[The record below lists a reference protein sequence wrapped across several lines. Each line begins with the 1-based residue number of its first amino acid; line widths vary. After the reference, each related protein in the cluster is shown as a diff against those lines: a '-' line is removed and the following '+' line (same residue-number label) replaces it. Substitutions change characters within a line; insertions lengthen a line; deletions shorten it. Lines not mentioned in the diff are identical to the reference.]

1 MENPV
6 PGPAFMQQHSKA
18 HKNLAIKGER
28 LNAPSVHS
36 HNSVTTDQ
44 SAHDSQTSITNL
56 DNAPLKMELKE
67 IPNDKTRKLS
77 DIKILTLN
85 DFIQS
90 SLLLPSFLETQISE
104 EPNTKIKRTLEFL
117 FGVPFFKIQDNEEA
131 DFYCRHFNTKC
142 CIVREH
148 LLFAKGCYDPSSDEG
163 MNLISCA
170 IISFLNAHPEFKK
183 TSEGLVKKHKSEIQ
197 AELMNELPLFGL
209 IDEGLDQWKKAKE
222 ESKGFDHFWMLIF
235 NCINDAS
242 KRGEESRNAFKMF
255 EIAALQDKIET
266 GSKLENGWNF
276 RNEFNKQTGTTY
288 KKKELED
295 ANTNILWMLVVVPLS
310 RLLNDKDTP
319 PYQLFTFD
327 DNLWR
332 YRVRYQNYIDQLE
345 EGVKDAHSDN
355 PDFHLRESLS
365 RIQTRINKVNEDKEE
380 YLNPDY
386 YTKWRDN
393 YTKLC
398 EQLSKERDH
407 AEKNSKD
414 SLVKGYGEKY
424 GGVYHDIQDNIQNGK
439 IAGFL
444 TELAISIAAG
454 GAASMLAKGFMKAA
468 GKSVLR
474 TLVGQAGV
482 DIVTN
487 VAVAEKGQAWAIIS
501 DVTMN
506 DDVKMNGDY
515 WLKQLKTGW
524 DNTVSSTVLGMASA
538 GIGTA
543 IGLHSRKLHRKNS
556 EIAPD
561 SPAVKAPTPPPLPA
575 AATKATGKAPTPP
588 PLPAAATKAT
598 GKAPVKA
605 ETHTHTTSSPSAATE
620 SVEGTRIV
628 QQSDHADIDD
638 WLYRTRNDD
647 RIDQLSDYQNPKLNN
662 GSGTSATNSAAVNT
676 QNPPP
681 LPTAYTAKTPPP
693 LPAAA
698 TKATGKAPTPPPL
711 PAAATKATG
720 KAPVKAETHT
730 HTTSSPSAATESVEG
745 TRIVQQ
751 SDHADIDDWLYR
763 TRNDDRIDQLSD
775 YQNPKLNNGS
785 GTSATNSAAVNTQT
799 PPPLPAAAKEATG
812 KAPVK
817 AETHTHTTS
826 SPSAATESVE
836 GTRIVQQSDHADIDD
851 WLYRTRNDDRIDQLS
866 DYQNPKLNNGSGTSA
881 TNSAAV
887 NTQNPPPLPAAAK
900 KATGKAPVKAET
912 HTHIS
917 KWLADIKKAKNKE
930 RPIRLLTGNWA
941 LLKKIMDPAPVTSFI
956 VIANRLLPSPTNEPP
971 KPDPYFIDRYKKMI
985 EPLKDKTNRAD
996 NSEDKNEDAEVSD

>member
-6 PGPAFMQQHSKA
+6 PGPAYMQQHSKA

-170 IISFLNAHPEFKK
+170 VISFLDAHPELKK
-183 TSEGLVKKHKSEIQ
+183 ICEGLVKKHKSEIQ

-222 ESKGFDHFWMLIF
+222 ESKGFDHLWMLIF
-235 NCINDAS
+235 NWKNDAS

-386 YTKWRDN
+386 YKKWRDN

-439 IAGFL
+439 IAGFI

-474 TLVGQAGV
+474 TLVRQAGV
-482 DIVTN
+482 DIATN
-487 VAVAEKGQAWAIIS
+487 VAVARAGQALAIFS
-501 DVTMN
+501 DATMN

-515 WLKQLKTGW
+515 WLKQLKTDW
-524 DNTVSSTVLGMASA
+524 YNIVSSTVSGMASA

-543 IGLHSRKLHRKNS
+543 IGLHSGKLHRKNS

-575 AATKATGKAPTPP
+575 AATKATGKAP
-588 PLPAAATKAT
+588 
-598 GKAPVKA
+598 
-605 ETHTHTTSSPSAATE
+605 
-620 SVEGTRIV
+620 
-628 QQSDHADIDD
+628 
-638 WLYRTRNDD
+638 
-647 RIDQLSDYQNPKLNN
+647 
-662 GSGTSATNSAAVNT
+662 
-676 QNPPP
+676 
-681 LPTAYTAKTPPP
+681 
-693 LPAAA
+693 
-698 TKATGKAPTPPPL
+698 
-711 PAAATKATG
+711 
-720 KAPVKAETHT
+720 
-730 HTTSSPSAATESVEG
+730 
-745 TRIVQQ
+745 
-751 SDHADIDDWLYR
+751 
-763 TRNDDRIDQLSD
+763 
-775 YQNPKLNNGS
+775 
-785 GTSATNSAAVNTQT
+785 T

-836 GTRIVQQSDHADIDD
+836 GTRIVQQSDHADIND
-851 WLYRTRNDDRIDQLS
+851 WLYRTRNDDRIVQLS

-887 NTQNPPPLPAAAK
+887 NTQTPPPLPAAAT

-912 HTHIS
+912 STHIN

-930 RPIRLLTGNWA
+930 RSIRLLTGIWA
-941 LLKKIMDPAPVTSFI
+941 LLKEISVTSAI
-956 VIANRLLPSPTNEPP
+956 VIANRLVPSPTNEPP

-996 NSEDKNEDAEVSD
+996 NSEDKTEDAEVSD

>member
-170 IISFLNAHPEFKK
+170 VISFLDAHPELKK
-183 TSEGLVKKHKSEIQ
+183 ICEGLVKKHKSEIQ
-197 AELMNELPLFGL
+197 AEVMNELPLFGL

-222 ESKGFDHFWMLIF
+222 ESKGFDHLWMLIF
-235 NCINDAS
+235 NWKNDAS

-414 SLVKGYGEKY
+414 SLVKGYGKKY

-439 IAGFL
+439 IVGFI
-444 TELAISIAAG
+444 TELVISIAAG

-474 TLVGQAGV
+474 TLVRQAGV
-482 DIVTN
+482 DIATN
-487 VAVAEKGQAWAIIS
+487 MAVAEKGQAWAIIS
-501 DVTMN
+501 DATMN

-524 DNTVSSTVLGMASA
+524 DNTVSSTVSGMASA

-543 IGLHSRKLHRKNS
+543 IGLHSGKLHRKNS

-561 SPAVKAPTPPPLPA
+561 SPAV
-575 AATKATGKAPTPP
+575 KAPTPP

-647 RIDQLSDYQNPKLNN
+647 RIVQLSDYQNPKLNN

-676 QNPPP
+676 Q
-681 LPTAYTAKTPPP
+681 TPPP

-698 TKATGKAPTPPPL
+698 KG
-711 PAAATKATG
+711 ATG
-720 KAPVKAETHT
+720 KAPVKVETHT

-763 TRNDDRIDQLSD
+763 TRNDDRIVQLSD
-775 YQNPKLNNGS
+775 YQNPNLNNGS

-799 PPPLPAAAKEATG
+799 
-812 KAPVK
+812 
-817 AETHTHTTS
+817 
-826 SPSAATESVE
+826 
-836 GTRIVQQSDHADIDD
+836 
-851 WLYRTRNDDRIDQLS
+851 
-866 DYQNPKLNNGSGTSA
+866 
-881 TNSAAV
+881 
-887 NTQNPPPLPAAAK
+887 
-900 KATGKAPVKAET
+900 
-912 HTHIS
+912 
-917 KWLADIKKAKNKE
+917 
-930 RPIRLLTGNWA
+930 GNWA
-941 LLKKIMDPAPVTSFI
+941 LLKEISVTIAI

>member
-6 PGPAFMQQHSKA
+6 PGPAYMQQHSKA

-170 IISFLNAHPEFKK
+170 VISFLDAHPELKK
-183 TSEGLVKKHKSEIQ
+183 ICEGLVKKHKSEIQ
-197 AELMNELPLFGL
+197 AEVMNELPLFGL

-222 ESKGFDHFWMLIF
+222 ESKGFDHLWMLIF

-327 DNLWR
+327 DNLWI

-386 YTKWRDN
+386 YKKWRDN

-414 SLVKGYGEKY
+414 SLVKGYGKKY

-439 IAGFL
+439 IAGFI

-474 TLVGQAGV
+474 TLVRQAGV
-482 DIVTN
+482 DIATN
-487 VAVAEKGQAWAIIS
+487 LAVARAGQALAIFS
-501 DVTMN
+501 DATMN

-524 DNTVSSTVLGMASA
+524 DNTVSSTVSGMASA

-543 IGLHSRKLHRKNS
+543 IGLHSGKLHRKNS

-561 SPAVKAPTPPPLPA
+561 SPAV
-575 AATKATGKAPTPP
+575 KAPTPP

-647 RIDQLSDYQNPKLNN
+647 RI
-662 GSGTSATNSAAVNT
+662 V
-676 QNPPP
+676 
-681 LPTAYTAKTPPP
+681 
-693 LPAAA
+693 
-698 TKATGKAPTPPPL
+698 
-711 PAAATKATG
+711 
-720 KAPVKAETHT
+720 
-730 HTTSSPSAATESVEG
+730 
-745 TRIVQQ
+745 
-751 SDHADIDDWLYR
+751 
-763 TRNDDRIDQLSD
+763 QLSD

-836 GTRIVQQSDHADIDD
+836 GTRIVQLSDHADIDD

-941 LLKKIMDPAPVTSFI
+941 LLKEIMDPAPVTSFI
-956 VIANRLLPSPTNEPP
+956 VIANRLVPSPTNEPP

>member
-6 PGPAFMQQHSKA
+6 PGPAYMQQHSKA

-170 IISFLNAHPEFKK
+170 VISFLDAHPELKK
-183 TSEGLVKKHKSEIQ
+183 ICEGLVKKHKSEIQ
-197 AELMNELPLFGL
+197 AEVMNELPLFGL

-222 ESKGFDHFWMLIF
+222 ESKGFDHLWMLIF

-327 DNLWR
+327 DNLWI

-386 YTKWRDN
+386 YKKWRDN

-414 SLVKGYGEKY
+414 SLVKGYGKKY

-439 IAGFL
+439 IAGFI

-474 TLVGQAGV
+474 TLVRQAGV
-482 DIVTN
+482 DIATN
-487 VAVAEKGQAWAIIS
+487 LAVARAGQALAIFS
-501 DVTMN
+501 DATMN

-524 DNTVSSTVLGMASA
+524 DNTVSSTVSGMASA

-543 IGLHSRKLHRKNS
+543 IGLHSGKLHRKNS

-561 SPAVKAPTPPPLPA
+561 SPAV
-575 AATKATGKAPTPP
+575 KAPTPP

-681 LPTAYTAKTPPP
+681 LP
-693 LPAAA
+693 
-698 TKATGKAPTPPPL
+698 
-711 PAAATKATG
+711 
-720 KAPVKAETHT
+720 
-730 HTTSSPSAATESVEG
+730 
-745 TRIVQQ
+745 
-751 SDHADIDDWLYR
+751 
-763 TRNDDRIDQLSD
+763 
-775 YQNPKLNNGS
+775 
-785 GTSATNSAAVNTQT
+785 
-799 PPPLPAAAKEATG
+799 AAAKEATG

-900 KATGKAPVKAET
+900 EATGKALVKAET
-912 HTHIS
+912 STHIS

-941 LLKKIMDPAPVTSFI
+941 LLKEIMDPAPVTSFI

>member
-170 IISFLNAHPEFKK
+170 VISFLDAHPELKK
-183 TSEGLVKKHKSEIQ
+183 ICEGLVKKHKSEIQ
-197 AELMNELPLFGL
+197 AEVMNELPLFGL

-222 ESKGFDHFWMLIF
+222 ESKGFDHLWMLIF
-235 NCINDAS
+235 NWKNDAS

-474 TLVGQAGV
+474 TLVRQAGV

-628 QQSDHADIDD
+628 QQSDHADI
-638 WLYRTRNDD
+638 N
-647 RIDQLSDYQNPKLNN
+647 
-662 GSGTSATNSAAVNT
+662 
-676 QNPPP
+676 
-681 LPTAYTAKTPPP
+681 
-693 LPAAA
+693 
-698 TKATGKAPTPPPL
+698 
-711 PAAATKATG
+711 
-720 KAPVKAETHT
+720 
-730 HTTSSPSAATESVEG
+730 
-745 TRIVQQ
+745 
-751 SDHADIDDWLYR
+751 
-763 TRNDDRIDQLSD
+763 
-775 YQNPKLNNGS
+775 
-785 GTSATNSAAVNTQT
+785 
-799 PPPLPAAAKEATG
+799 
-812 KAPVK
+812 
-817 AETHTHTTS
+817 
-826 SPSAATESVE
+826 
-836 GTRIVQQSDHADIDD
+836 D

-941 LLKKIMDPAPVTSFI
+941 LLKEIMDPAPVTSFI

>member
-6 PGPAFMQQHSKA
+6 PGPAYMQQHSKA

-170 IISFLNAHPEFKK
+170 VISFLDAHPELKK
-183 TSEGLVKKHKSEIQ
+183 ICEGLVKKHKSEIQ

-222 ESKGFDHFWMLIF
+222 ESKGFDHLWMLIF
-235 NCINDAS
+235 NWKNDAS

-386 YTKWRDN
+386 YKKWRDN

-439 IAGFL
+439 IAGFI

-474 TLVGQAGV
+474 TLVRQAGV
-482 DIVTN
+482 DIATN
-487 VAVAEKGQAWAIIS
+487 VAVARAGQALAIFS
-501 DVTMN
+501 DATMN

-515 WLKQLKTGW
+515 WLKQLKTDW
-524 DNTVSSTVLGMASA
+524 YNIVSSTVSGMASA

-543 IGLHSRKLHRKNS
+543 IGLHSGKLHRKNS

-575 AATKATGKAPTPP
+575 AATKATGKAP
-588 PLPAAATKAT
+588 
-598 GKAPVKA
+598 
-605 ETHTHTTSSPSAATE
+605 
-620 SVEGTRIV
+620 
-628 QQSDHADIDD
+628 
-638 WLYRTRNDD
+638 
-647 RIDQLSDYQNPKLNN
+647 
-662 GSGTSATNSAAVNT
+662 
-676 QNPPP
+676 
-681 LPTAYTAKTPPP
+681 
-693 LPAAA
+693 
-698 TKATGKAPTPPPL
+698 
-711 PAAATKATG
+711 
-720 KAPVKAETHT
+720 
-730 HTTSSPSAATESVEG
+730 
-745 TRIVQQ
+745 
-751 SDHADIDDWLYR
+751 
-763 TRNDDRIDQLSD
+763 
-775 YQNPKLNNGS
+775 
-785 GTSATNSAAVNTQT
+785 T

-887 NTQNPPPLPAAAK
+887 NTQTPPPLPAAAK
-900 KATGKAPVKAET
+900 GATGKAPVKVETHTHTTSSPSAATESVEGTRIVQQSDHADIDDWLYRTRNDDRIDQLSDYQNPKLNNGSGTSATNSAAVNTQTPPPLPAAATKATGKAPVKAET
-912 HTHIS
+912 STHIN

-930 RPIRLLTGNWA
+930 RSIRLLTGIWA
-941 LLKKIMDPAPVTSFI
+941 LLKEISVTSAI
-956 VIANRLLPSPTNEPP
+956 VIANRLVPSPTNEPP

-996 NSEDKNEDAEVSD
+996 NSEDKTEDAEVSD

>member
-6 PGPAFMQQHSKA
+6 PGPAYMQQHSKA

-170 IISFLNAHPEFKK
+170 VISFLDAHPELKK
-183 TSEGLVKKHKSEIQ
+183 ICEGLVKKHKSEIQ
-197 AELMNELPLFGL
+197 AEVMNELPLFGL

-222 ESKGFDHFWMLIF
+222 ESKGFDHLWMLIF

-327 DNLWR
+327 DNLWI

-386 YTKWRDN
+386 YKKWRDN

-414 SLVKGYGEKY
+414 SLVKGYGKKY

-439 IAGFL
+439 IAGFI

-474 TLVGQAGV
+474 TLVRQAGV
-482 DIVTN
+482 DIATN
-487 VAVAEKGQAWAIIS
+487 LAVARAGQALAIFS
-501 DVTMN
+501 DATMN

-524 DNTVSSTVLGMASA
+524 DNTVSSTVSGMASA

-543 IGLHSRKLHRKNS
+543 IGLHSGKLHRKNS

-681 LPTAYTAKTPPP
+681 LP
-693 LPAAA
+693 
-698 TKATGKAPTPPPL
+698 
-711 PAAATKATG
+711 
-720 KAPVKAETHT
+720 
-730 HTTSSPSAATESVEG
+730 
-745 TRIVQQ
+745 
-751 SDHADIDDWLYR
+751 
-763 TRNDDRIDQLSD
+763 
-775 YQNPKLNNGS
+775 
-785 GTSATNSAAVNTQT
+785 
-799 PPPLPAAAKEATG
+799 AAAKEATG

-851 WLYRTRNDDRIDQLS
+851 WLYRTRNDDRIVQLS

-887 NTQNPPPLPAAAK
+887 NTQ
-900 KATGKAPVKAET
+900 
-912 HTHIS
+912 
-917 KWLADIKKAKNKE
+917 
-930 RPIRLLTGNWA
+930 TGNKA
-941 LLKKIMDPAPVTSFI
+941 LLKEISVTIAI

>member
-628 QQSDHADIDD
+628 QQSDHADI
-638 WLYRTRNDD
+638 N
-647 RIDQLSDYQNPKLNN
+647 
-662 GSGTSATNSAAVNT
+662 
-676 QNPPP
+676 
-681 LPTAYTAKTPPP
+681 
-693 LPAAA
+693 
-698 TKATGKAPTPPPL
+698 
-711 PAAATKATG
+711 
-720 KAPVKAETHT
+720 
-730 HTTSSPSAATESVEG
+730 
-745 TRIVQQ
+745 
-751 SDHADIDDWLYR
+751 
-763 TRNDDRIDQLSD
+763 
-775 YQNPKLNNGS
+775 
-785 GTSATNSAAVNTQT
+785 
-799 PPPLPAAAKEATG
+799 
-812 KAPVK
+812 
-817 AETHTHTTS
+817 
-826 SPSAATESVE
+826 
-836 GTRIVQQSDHADIDD
+836 D

>member
-6 PGPAFMQQHSKA
+6 PGPAYMQQHSKA

-170 IISFLNAHPEFKK
+170 VISFLDAHPELKK
-183 TSEGLVKKHKSEIQ
+183 ICEGLVKKHKSEIQ
-197 AELMNELPLFGL
+197 AEVMNELPLFGL

-222 ESKGFDHFWMLIF
+222 ESKGFDHLWMLIF

-327 DNLWR
+327 DNLWI

-386 YTKWRDN
+386 YKKWRDN

-414 SLVKGYGEKY
+414 SLVKGYGKKY

-439 IAGFL
+439 IAGFI

-474 TLVGQAGV
+474 TLVRQAGV
-482 DIVTN
+482 DIATN
-487 VAVAEKGQAWAIIS
+487 LAVARAGQALAIFS
-501 DVTMN
+501 DATMN

-524 DNTVSSTVLGMASA
+524 DNTVSSTVSGMASA

-543 IGLHSRKLHRKNS
+543 IGLHSGKLHRKNS

-561 SPAVKAPTPPPLPA
+561 SPAV
-575 AATKATGKAPTPP
+575 KAPTPP

-647 RIDQLSDYQNPKLNN
+647 RI
-662 GSGTSATNSAAVNT
+662 V
-676 QNPPP
+676 
-681 LPTAYTAKTPPP
+681 
-693 LPAAA
+693 
-698 TKATGKAPTPPPL
+698 
-711 PAAATKATG
+711 
-720 KAPVKAETHT
+720 
-730 HTTSSPSAATESVEG
+730 
-745 TRIVQQ
+745 
-751 SDHADIDDWLYR
+751 
-763 TRNDDRIDQLSD
+763 QLSD

-799 PPPLPAAAKEATG
+799 PPALPAAAKEATG

-836 GTRIVQQSDHADIDD
+836 GTRIVQLSDHADIDD

-941 LLKKIMDPAPVTSFI
+941 LLKEIMDPAPVTSFI
-956 VIANRLLPSPTNEPP
+956 VIANRLVPSPTNEPP

>member
-6 PGPAFMQQHSKA
+6 PGPAYMQQHSKA

-170 IISFLNAHPEFKK
+170 VISFLDAHPELKK
-183 TSEGLVKKHKSEIQ
+183 ICEGLVKKHKSEIQ
-197 AELMNELPLFGL
+197 AEVMNELPLFGL

-222 ESKGFDHFWMLIF
+222 ESKGFDHLWMLIF

-327 DNLWR
+327 DNLWI

-386 YTKWRDN
+386 YKKWRDN

-414 SLVKGYGEKY
+414 SLVKGYGKKY

-439 IAGFL
+439 IAGFI

-474 TLVGQAGV
+474 TLVRQAGV
-482 DIVTN
+482 DIATN
-487 VAVAEKGQAWAIIS
+487 LAVARAGQALAIFS
-501 DVTMN
+501 DATMN

-524 DNTVSSTVLGMASA
+524 DNTVSSTVSGMASA

-543 IGLHSRKLHRKNS
+543 IGLHSGKLHRKNS

-647 RIDQLSDYQNPKLNN
+647 RIDQLSDYQNPKLNK
-662 GSGTSATNSAAVNT
+662 G
-676 QNPPP
+676 
-681 LPTAYTAKTPPP
+681 
-693 LPAAA
+693 
-698 TKATGKAPTPPPL
+698 
-711 PAAATKATG
+711 
-720 KAPVKAETHT
+720 
-730 HTTSSPSAATESVEG
+730 
-745 TRIVQQ
+745 R
-751 SDHADIDDWLYR
+751 
-763 TRNDDRIDQLSD
+763 
-775 YQNPKLNNGS
+775 
-785 GTSATNSAAVNTQT
+785 
-799 PPPLPAAAKEATG
+799 
-812 KAPVK
+812 
-817 AETHTHTTS
+817 
-826 SPSAATESVE
+826 
-836 GTRIVQQSDHADIDD
+836 
-851 WLYRTRNDDRIDQLS
+851 
-866 DYQNPKLNNGSGTSA
+866 GTSA

-900 KATGKAPVKAET
+900 EATGKALVKAET
-912 HTHIS
+912 STHIS

-941 LLKKIMDPAPVTSFI
+941 LLKEIMDPAPVTSFI

>member
-170 IISFLNAHPEFKK
+170 VISFLDAHPELKK
-183 TSEGLVKKHKSEIQ
+183 ICEGLVKKHKSEIQ
-197 AELMNELPLFGL
+197 AEVMNELPLFGL

-222 ESKGFDHFWMLIF
+222 ESKGFDHLWMLIF
-235 NCINDAS
+235 NWKNDAS

-407 AEKNSKD
+407 AEKNSKN

-439 IAGFL
+439 IAGFI

-474 TLVGQAGV
+474 TLVRQAGV

-524 DNTVSSTVLGMASA
+524 DNTVSSTVSGMASA

-543 IGLHSRKLHRKNS
+543 IGLHSGKLHRKNS

-561 SPAVKAPTPPPLPA
+561 SPAVKAP
-575 AATKATGKAPTPP
+575 
-588 PLPAAATKAT
+588 
-598 GKAPVKA
+598 
-605 ETHTHTTSSPSAATE
+605 
-620 SVEGTRIV
+620 
-628 QQSDHADIDD
+628 
-638 WLYRTRNDD
+638 
-647 RIDQLSDYQNPKLNN
+647 
-662 GSGTSATNSAAVNT
+662 
-676 QNPPP
+676 
-681 LPTAYTAKTPPP
+681 TPPP

-941 LLKKIMDPAPVTSFI
+941 LLKEIMDPAPVTSFI

>member
-365 RIQTRINKVNEDKEE
+365 RIQTHINKVNEDKEE

-588 PLPAAATKAT
+588 PLPAAAKGAT
-598 GKAPVKA
+598 GKAPVKV

-647 RIDQLSDYQNPKLNN
+647 RI
-662 GSGTSATNSAAVNT
+662 V
-676 QNPPP
+676 
-681 LPTAYTAKTPPP
+681 
-693 LPAAA
+693 
-698 TKATGKAPTPPPL
+698 
-711 PAAATKATG
+711 
-720 KAPVKAETHT
+720 
-730 HTTSSPSAATESVEG
+730 
-745 TRIVQQ
+745 
-751 SDHADIDDWLYR
+751 
-763 TRNDDRIDQLSD
+763 QLSD

-836 GTRIVQQSDHADIDD
+836 GTRIVQLSDHADIDD

>member
-6 PGPAFMQQHSKA
+6 PGPAYMQQHSKA

-170 IISFLNAHPEFKK
+170 VISFLDAHPELKK
-183 TSEGLVKKHKSEIQ
+183 ICEGLVKKHKSEIQ
-197 AELMNELPLFGL
+197 AEVMNELPLFGL

-222 ESKGFDHFWMLIF
+222 ESKGFDHLWMLIF
-235 NCINDAS
+235 NWKNDAS

-414 SLVKGYGEKY
+414 SLVKGYGKKY

-439 IAGFL
+439 IVGFI
-444 TELAISIAAG
+444 TELVISIAAG

-474 TLVGQAGV
+474 TLVRQAGV
-482 DIVTN
+482 DIATN
-487 VAVAEKGQAWAIIS
+487 MAVAEKGQAWAIIS
-501 DVTMN
+501 DATMN

-524 DNTVSSTVLGMASA
+524 DNTVSSTVSGMASA

-543 IGLHSRKLHRKNS
+543 IGLHSGKLHRKNS

-561 SPAVKAPTPPPLPA
+561 SPAV
-575 AATKATGKAPTPP
+575 KAPTPP

-647 RIDQLSDYQNPKLNN
+647 RIVQLSDYQNPKLNN

-676 QNPPP
+676 QN
-681 LPTAYTAKTPPP
+681 
-693 LPAAA
+693 
-698 TKATGKAPTPPPL
+698 
-711 PAAATKATG
+711 
-720 KAPVKAETHT
+720 
-730 HTTSSPSAATESVEG
+730 
-745 TRIVQQ
+745 
-751 SDHADIDDWLYR
+751 
-763 TRNDDRIDQLSD
+763 
-775 YQNPKLNNGS
+775 
-785 GTSATNSAAVNTQT
+785 

-851 WLYRTRNDDRIDQLS
+851 WLYRTRNDDRIVQLS

-900 KATGKAPVKAET
+900 EATGKAPVKAET
-912 HTHIS
+912 STHIS

-941 LLKKIMDPAPVTSFI
+941 LLKEIMDPALVTSFI

>member
-6 PGPAFMQQHSKA
+6 PGPAYMQQHSKA

-170 IISFLNAHPEFKK
+170 VISFLDAHPELKK
-183 TSEGLVKKHKSEIQ
+183 ICEGLVKKHKSEIQ
-197 AELMNELPLFGL
+197 AEVMNELPLFGL

-222 ESKGFDHFWMLIF
+222 ESKGFDHLWMLIF

-327 DNLWR
+327 DNLWI

-386 YTKWRDN
+386 YKKWRDN

-414 SLVKGYGEKY
+414 SLVKGYGKKY

-439 IAGFL
+439 IAGFI

-474 TLVGQAGV
+474 TLVRQAGV
-482 DIVTN
+482 DIATN
-487 VAVAEKGQAWAIIS
+487 LAVARAGQALAIFS
-501 DVTMN
+501 DATMN

-524 DNTVSSTVLGMASA
+524 DNTVSSTVSGMASA

-543 IGLHSRKLHRKNS
+543 IGLHSGKLHRKNS

-561 SPAVKAPTPPPLPA
+561 SPAV
-575 AATKATGKAPTPP
+575 KAPTPP

-647 RIDQLSDYQNPKLNN
+647 RIVQLSDYQNPKLNN

-676 QNPPP
+676 PNPPP
-681 LPTAYTAKTPPP
+681 LPAEANTAK
-693 LPAAA
+693 
-698 TKATGKAPTPPPL
+698 
-711 PAAATKATG
+711 
-720 KAPVKAETHT
+720 
-730 HTTSSPSAATESVEG
+730 
-745 TRIVQQ
+745 
-751 SDHADIDDWLYR
+751 
-763 TRNDDRIDQLSD
+763 
-775 YQNPKLNNGS
+775 
-785 GTSATNSAAVNTQT
+785 T

-817 AETHTHTTS
+817 VETHTHTTS

-900 KATGKAPVKAET
+900 EATGKALVKAET
-912 HTHIS
+912 STHIS

-941 LLKKIMDPAPVTSFI
+941 LLKEIMDPAPVTSFI

>member
-1 MENPV
+1 
-6 PGPAFMQQHSKA
+6 
-18 HKNLAIKGER
+18 
-28 LNAPSVHS
+28 
-36 HNSVTTDQ
+36 
-44 SAHDSQTSITNL
+44 
-56 DNAPLKMELKE
+56 
-67 IPNDKTRKLS
+67 
-77 DIKILTLN
+77 
-85 DFIQS
+85 
-90 SLLLPSFLETQISE
+90 
-104 EPNTKIKRTLEFL
+104 
-117 FGVPFFKIQDNEEA
+117 
-131 DFYCRHFNTKC
+131 
-142 CIVREH
+142 
-148 LLFAKGCYDPSSDEG
+148 

-170 IISFLNAHPEFKK
+170 VISFLDAHPELKK
-183 TSEGLVKKHKSEIQ
+183 ICEGLVKKHKSEIQ
-197 AELMNELPLFGL
+197 AEVMNELPLFGL

-222 ESKGFDHFWMLIF
+222 ESKGFDHLWMLIF
-235 NCINDAS
+235 NWKNDAS

-474 TLVGQAGV
+474 TLVRQAGV

-647 RIDQLSDYQNPKLNN
+647 RIVQLSDYQNPKLNN

-711 PAAATKATG
+711 PAAAKGATG
-720 KAPVKAETHT
+720 KAPVKVETHT

-751 SDHADIDDWLYR
+751 SDHADI
-763 TRNDDRIDQLSD
+763 N
-775 YQNPKLNNGS
+775 
-785 GTSATNSAAVNTQT
+785 
-799 PPPLPAAAKEATG
+799 
-812 KAPVK
+812 
-817 AETHTHTTS
+817 
-826 SPSAATESVE
+826 
-836 GTRIVQQSDHADIDD
+836 D

-941 LLKKIMDPAPVTSFI
+941 LLKEIMDPAPVTSFI

>member
-6 PGPAFMQQHSKA
+6 PGPAYMQQHSKA

-170 IISFLNAHPEFKK
+170 VISFLDAHPELKK
-183 TSEGLVKKHKSEIQ
+183 ICEGLVKKHKSEIQ
-197 AELMNELPLFGL
+197 AEVMNELPLFGL

-222 ESKGFDHFWMLIF
+222 ESKGFDHLWMLIF

-327 DNLWR
+327 DNLWI

-386 YTKWRDN
+386 YKKWRDN

-414 SLVKGYGEKY
+414 SLVKGYGKKY

-439 IAGFL
+439 IAGFI

-474 TLVGQAGV
+474 TLVRQAGV
-482 DIVTN
+482 DIATN
-487 VAVAEKGQAWAIIS
+487 LAVARAGQALAIFS
-501 DVTMN
+501 DATMN

-524 DNTVSSTVLGMASA
+524 DNTVSSTVSGMASA

-543 IGLHSRKLHRKNS
+543 IGLHSGKLHRKNS

-561 SPAVKAPTPPPLPA
+561 SPAV
-575 AATKATGKAPTPP
+575 KAPTPP

-628 QQSDHADIDD
+628 Q
-638 WLYRTRNDD
+638 L
-647 RIDQLSDYQNPKLNN
+647 
-662 GSGTSATNSAAVNT
+662 
-676 QNPPP
+676 
-681 LPTAYTAKTPPP
+681 
-693 LPAAA
+693 
-698 TKATGKAPTPPPL
+698 
-711 PAAATKATG
+711 
-720 KAPVKAETHT
+720 
-730 HTTSSPSAATESVEG
+730 
-745 TRIVQQ
+745 
-751 SDHADIDDWLYR
+751 
-763 TRNDDRIDQLSD
+763 
-775 YQNPKLNNGS
+775 
-785 GTSATNSAAVNTQT
+785 
-799 PPPLPAAAKEATG
+799 
-812 KAPVK
+812 
-817 AETHTHTTS
+817 
-826 SPSAATESVE
+826 
-836 GTRIVQQSDHADIDD
+836 SDHADIDD

-941 LLKKIMDPAPVTSFI
+941 LLKEIMDPAPVTSFI
-956 VIANRLLPSPTNEPP
+956 VIANRLVPSPTNEPP

>member
-1 MENPV
+1 MGDPV
-6 PGPAFMQQHSKA
+6 PGPACMQQHSKA
-18 HKNLAIKGER
+18 HKNLAIKGEL

-44 SAHDSQTSITNL
+44 MAHDSQTSITNL

-90 SLLLPSFLETQISE
+90 SLLLPSFLEAQISE

-148 LLFAKGCYDPSSDEG
+148 LLFAKGCYDPSTDEG

-170 IISFLNAHPEFKK
+170 VISFLDAHPELKK
-183 TSEGLVKKHKSEIQ
+183 ISEGLVKKHKSEIQ
-197 AELMNELPLFGL
+197 AEVMNELPLFGL

-222 ESKGFDHFWMLIF
+222 ESKGFDHLWMLIF

-398 EQLSKERDH
+398 KQLSKERDH

-439 IAGFL
+439 IAGFI
-444 TELAISIAAG
+444 TELVISIAAG

-474 TLVGQAGV
+474 TLVRQAGV
-482 DIVTN
+482 DVATN
-487 VAVAEKGQAWAIIS
+487 LAVAETGQALAIFS
-501 DVTMN
+501 DATMN
-506 DDVKMNGDY
+506 DDVKINGDY

-524 DNTVSSTVLGMASA
+524 DNTVSSTVSGMASA

-543 IGLHSRKLHRKNS
+543 IGLHSGKPHWKNS

-561 SPAVKAPTPPPLPA
+561 SPAVKAPTPTPLPTA
-575 AATKATGKAPTPP
+575 ANTAKTPP

-662 GSGTSATNSAAVNT
+662 GSGTST
-676 QNPPP
+676 
-681 LPTAYTAKTPPP
+681 
-693 LPAAA
+693 
-698 TKATGKAPTPPPL
+698 
-711 PAAATKATG
+711 
-720 KAPVKAETHT
+720 
-730 HTTSSPSAATESVEG
+730 
-745 TRIVQQ
+745 
-751 SDHADIDDWLYR
+751 
-763 TRNDDRIDQLSD
+763 
-775 YQNPKLNNGS
+775 
-785 GTSATNSAAVNTQT
+785 TNSAAVNTQT
-799 PPPLPAAAKEATG
+799 PPPLPAAAKEN
-812 KAPVK
+812 
-817 AETHTHTTS
+817 
-826 SPSAATESVE
+826 
-836 GTRIVQQSDHADIDD
+836 R
-851 WLYRTRNDDRIDQLS
+851 
-866 DYQNPKLNNGSGTSA
+866 
-881 TNSAAV
+881 
-887 NTQNPPPLPAAAK
+887 
-900 KATGKAPVKAET
+900 
-912 HTHIS
+912 
-917 KWLADIKKAKNKE
+917 
-930 RPIRLLTGNWA
+930 A
-941 LLKKIMDPAPVTSFI
+941 LLKEIKDTAPVTSAI
-956 VIANRLLPSPTNEPP
+956 VIANRLVPSPTNEPP

-985 EPLKDKTNRAD
+985 EPLKDKTNRSD

>member
-506 DDVKMNGDY
+506 DDVKMNVDY

-588 PLPAAATKAT
+588 PLPAAAKGAT
-598 GKAPVKA
+598 GKAPVKV

-628 QQSDHADIDD
+628 QQSDHADI
-638 WLYRTRNDD
+638 N
-647 RIDQLSDYQNPKLNN
+647 
-662 GSGTSATNSAAVNT
+662 
-676 QNPPP
+676 
-681 LPTAYTAKTPPP
+681 
-693 LPAAA
+693 
-698 TKATGKAPTPPPL
+698 
-711 PAAATKATG
+711 
-720 KAPVKAETHT
+720 
-730 HTTSSPSAATESVEG
+730 
-745 TRIVQQ
+745 
-751 SDHADIDDWLYR
+751 
-763 TRNDDRIDQLSD
+763 
-775 YQNPKLNNGS
+775 
-785 GTSATNSAAVNTQT
+785 
-799 PPPLPAAAKEATG
+799 
-812 KAPVK
+812 
-817 AETHTHTTS
+817 
-826 SPSAATESVE
+826 
-836 GTRIVQQSDHADIDD
+836 D

>member
-365 RIQTRINKVNEDKEE
+365 RIQTHINKVNEDKEE

-575 AATKATGKAPTPP
+575 AATKATGKAP
-588 PLPAAATKAT
+588 
-598 GKAPVKA
+598 VKA

-628 QQSDHADIDD
+628 QQSDHADI
-638 WLYRTRNDD
+638 N
-647 RIDQLSDYQNPKLNN
+647 
-662 GSGTSATNSAAVNT
+662 
-676 QNPPP
+676 
-681 LPTAYTAKTPPP
+681 
-693 LPAAA
+693 
-698 TKATGKAPTPPPL
+698 
-711 PAAATKATG
+711 
-720 KAPVKAETHT
+720 
-730 HTTSSPSAATESVEG
+730 
-745 TRIVQQ
+745 
-751 SDHADIDDWLYR
+751 
-763 TRNDDRIDQLSD
+763 
-775 YQNPKLNNGS
+775 
-785 GTSATNSAAVNTQT
+785 
-799 PPPLPAAAKEATG
+799 
-812 KAPVK
+812 
-817 AETHTHTTS
+817 
-826 SPSAATESVE
+826 
-836 GTRIVQQSDHADIDD
+836 D

>member
-6 PGPAFMQQHSKA
+6 PGPAYMQQHSKA

-170 IISFLNAHPEFKK
+170 VISFLDAHPELKK
-183 TSEGLVKKHKSEIQ
+183 ICEGLVKKHKSEIQ
-197 AELMNELPLFGL
+197 AEVMNELPLFGL

-222 ESKGFDHFWMLIF
+222 ESKGFDHLWMLIF

-327 DNLWR
+327 DNLWI

-386 YTKWRDN
+386 YKKWRDN

-414 SLVKGYGEKY
+414 SLVKGYGKKY

-439 IAGFL
+439 IAGFI

-474 TLVGQAGV
+474 TLVRQAGV
-482 DIVTN
+482 DIATN
-487 VAVAEKGQAWAIIS
+487 LAVARAGQALAIFS
-501 DVTMN
+501 DATMN

-524 DNTVSSTVLGMASA
+524 DNTVSSTVSGMASA

-543 IGLHSRKLHRKNS
+543 IGLHSGKLHRKNS

-647 RIDQLSDYQNPKLNN
+647 RI
-662 GSGTSATNSAAVNT
+662 V
-676 QNPPP
+676 
-681 LPTAYTAKTPPP
+681 
-693 LPAAA
+693 
-698 TKATGKAPTPPPL
+698 
-711 PAAATKATG
+711 
-720 KAPVKAETHT
+720 
-730 HTTSSPSAATESVEG
+730 
-745 TRIVQQ
+745 
-751 SDHADIDDWLYR
+751 
-763 TRNDDRIDQLSD
+763 
-775 YQNPKLNNGS
+775 
-785 GTSATNSAAVNTQT
+785 
-799 PPPLPAAAKEATG
+799 
-812 KAPVK
+812 
-817 AETHTHTTS
+817 
-826 SPSAATESVE
+826 
-836 GTRIVQQSDHADIDD
+836 
-851 WLYRTRNDDRIDQLS
+851 QLS

-900 KATGKAPVKAET
+900 EATGKALVKAET
-912 HTHIS
+912 STHIS

-941 LLKKIMDPAPVTSFI
+941 LLKEIMDPAPVTSFI

>member
-6 PGPAFMQQHSKA
+6 PGPAYMQQHSKA

-170 IISFLNAHPEFKK
+170 VISFLDAHPELKK
-183 TSEGLVKKHKSEIQ
+183 ICEGLVKKHKSEIQ
-197 AELMNELPLFGL
+197 AEVMNELPLFGL

-327 DNLWR
+327 DNLWI

-474 TLVGQAGV
+474 TLVRQAGV
-482 DIVTN
+482 DIATN
-487 VAVAEKGQAWAIIS
+487 LAVARAGQAWAIIS
-501 DVTMN
+501 DATMN

-515 WLKQLKTGW
+515 WLKQLKTFW
-524 DNTVSSTVLGMASA
+524 DNTVSSTISGMASA

-543 IGLHSRKLHRKNS
+543 IGLHSGKFHWKNS

-647 RIDQLSDYQNPKLNN
+647 RIVQLSDYQNPKLNN

-681 LPTAYTAKTPPP
+681 LPAAANTAKTPPP

-698 TKATGKAPTPPPL
+698 KE
-711 PAAATKATG
+711 ATG
-720 KAPVKAETHT
+720 KAPVKVETHT

-763 TRNDDRIDQLSD
+763 TRNDDRI
-775 YQNPKLNNGS
+775 
-785 GTSATNSAAVNTQT
+785 V
-799 PPPLPAAAKEATG
+799 
-812 KAPVK
+812 
-817 AETHTHTTS
+817 
-826 SPSAATESVE
+826 
-836 GTRIVQQSDHADIDD
+836 
-851 WLYRTRNDDRIDQLS
+851 QLS

-900 KATGKAPVKAET
+900 EATGKALVKAET
-912 HTHIS
+912 STHIS

-941 LLKKIMDPAPVTSFI
+941 LLKEIMDPAPVTSFI
-956 VIANRLLPSPTNEPP
+956 VIANRLLPSPTHEPL

-985 EPLKDKTNRAD
+985 DPLNDKTNRAD

>member
-628 QQSDHADIDD
+628 QQSDHADI
-638 WLYRTRNDD
+638 N
-647 RIDQLSDYQNPKLNN
+647 
-662 GSGTSATNSAAVNT
+662 
-676 QNPPP
+676 
-681 LPTAYTAKTPPP
+681 
-693 LPAAA
+693 
-698 TKATGKAPTPPPL
+698 
-711 PAAATKATG
+711 
-720 KAPVKAETHT
+720 
-730 HTTSSPSAATESVEG
+730 
-745 TRIVQQ
+745 
-751 SDHADIDDWLYR
+751 DWLYR

-836 GTRIVQQSDHADIDD
+836 GTRIVQQSDHADIND

>member
-6 PGPAFMQQHSKA
+6 PGPAYMQQHSKA

-170 IISFLNAHPEFKK
+170 VISFLDAHPELKK
-183 TSEGLVKKHKSEIQ
+183 ICEGLVKKHKSEIQ
-197 AELMNELPLFGL
+197 AEVMNELPLFGL

-222 ESKGFDHFWMLIF
+222 ESKGFDHLWMLIF
-235 NCINDAS
+235 NWKNDAS

-327 DNLWR
+327 DNLWV

-386 YTKWRDN
+386 YKKWRDN

-414 SLVKGYGEKY
+414 SLVKGYGKNY

-439 IAGFL
+439 IAGFI

-474 TLVGQAGV
+474 TLVRQAGV
-482 DIVTN
+482 DIATN
-487 VAVAEKGQAWAIIS
+487 LAVARAGQALAIFS
-501 DVTMN
+501 DATMN

-515 WLKQLKTGW
+515 WLKQLKTDW
-524 DNTVSSTVLGMASA
+524 YNIVSSTVSGMASA

-647 RIDQLSDYQNPKLNN
+647 RIVQLSDYQNPKLNN

-676 QNPPP
+676 Q
-681 LPTAYTAKTPPP
+681 TPPP

-698 TKATGKAPTPPPL
+698 KG
-711 PAAATKATG
+711 ATG
-720 KAPVKAETHT
+720 KAPVKVETHT

-799 PPPLPAAAKEATG
+799 
-812 KAPVK
+812 
-817 AETHTHTTS
+817 
-826 SPSAATESVE
+826 
-836 GTRIVQQSDHADIDD
+836 
-851 WLYRTRNDDRIDQLS
+851 
-866 DYQNPKLNNGSGTSA
+866 
-881 TNSAAV
+881 
-887 NTQNPPPLPAAAK
+887 
-900 KATGKAPVKAET
+900 
-912 HTHIS
+912 
-917 KWLADIKKAKNKE
+917 
-930 RPIRLLTGNWA
+930 GNWA
-941 LLKKIMDPAPVTSFI
+941 LLKEIMDPAPVTSFI

>member
-170 IISFLNAHPEFKK
+170 VISFLDAHPELKK
-183 TSEGLVKKHKSEIQ
+183 ICEGLVKKHKSEIQ
-197 AELMNELPLFGL
+197 AEVMNELPLFGL

-222 ESKGFDHFWMLIF
+222 ESKGFDHLWMLIF
-235 NCINDAS
+235 NWKNDAS

-414 SLVKGYGEKY
+414 SLVKGYGKKY

-439 IAGFL
+439 IVGFI
-444 TELAISIAAG
+444 TELVISIAAG

-474 TLVGQAGV
+474 TLVRQAGV
-482 DIVTN
+482 DIATHM
-487 VAVAEKGQAWAIIS
+487 AVAEKGQAWAIIS
-501 DVTMN
+501 DATMN

-524 DNTVSSTVLGMASA
+524 DNTVSSTVSGMASA

-543 IGLHSRKLHRKNS
+543 IGLHSGKLHRKNS

-561 SPAVKAPTPPPLPA
+561 SPAV
-575 AATKATGKAPTPP
+575 KAPTPP

-647 RIDQLSDYQNPKLNN
+647 RIVQLSDYQNPKLNN
-662 GSGTSATNSAAVNT
+662 GSRTSATNSAAVN
-676 QNPPP
+676 
-681 LPTAYTAKTPPP
+681 A
-693 LPAAA
+693 
-698 TKATGKAPTPPPL
+698 
-711 PAAATKATG
+711 
-720 KAPVKAETHT
+720 
-730 HTTSSPSAATESVEG
+730 
-745 TRIVQQ
+745 
-751 SDHADIDDWLYR
+751 
-763 TRNDDRIDQLSD
+763 
-775 YQNPKLNNGS
+775 
-785 GTSATNSAAVNTQT
+785 QT

-817 AETHTHTTS
+817 VETHTHTTS

-900 KATGKAPVKAET
+900 EATGKALVKAET
-912 HTHIS
+912 STHIS

-941 LLKKIMDPAPVTSFI
+941 LLKEIMDPAPVTSFI

>member
-365 RIQTRINKVNEDKEE
+365 RIQTHINKVNEDKEE

-628 QQSDHADIDD
+628 QQSDHADI
-638 WLYRTRNDD
+638 N
-647 RIDQLSDYQNPKLNN
+647 
-662 GSGTSATNSAAVNT
+662 
-676 QNPPP
+676 
-681 LPTAYTAKTPPP
+681 
-693 LPAAA
+693 
-698 TKATGKAPTPPPL
+698 
-711 PAAATKATG
+711 
-720 KAPVKAETHT
+720 
-730 HTTSSPSAATESVEG
+730 
-745 TRIVQQ
+745 
-751 SDHADIDDWLYR
+751 
-763 TRNDDRIDQLSD
+763 
-775 YQNPKLNNGS
+775 
-785 GTSATNSAAVNTQT
+785 
-799 PPPLPAAAKEATG
+799 
-812 KAPVK
+812 
-817 AETHTHTTS
+817 
-826 SPSAATESVE
+826 
-836 GTRIVQQSDHADIDD
+836 D

>member
-170 IISFLNAHPEFKK
+170 VISFLDAHPELKK
-183 TSEGLVKKHKSEIQ
+183 ICEGLVKKHKSEIQ
-197 AELMNELPLFGL
+197 AEVMNELPLFGL

-222 ESKGFDHFWMLIF
+222 ESKGFDHLWMLIF

-327 DNLWR
+327 DNLWI

-386 YTKWRDN
+386 YKKWRDN

-414 SLVKGYGEKY
+414 SLVKGYGKKY

-439 IAGFL
+439 IAGFI

-474 TLVGQAGV
+474 TLVRQAGV
-482 DIVTN
+482 DIATN
-487 VAVAEKGQAWAIIS
+487 LAVARAGQAWAIIS
-501 DVTMN
+501 DATMN

-524 DNTVSSTVLGMASA
+524 DNTVSSTVSGMASA

-543 IGLHSRKLHRKNS
+543 IGLHSGKLHRKNS

-575 AATKATGKAPTPP
+575 AANTAKTPP

-647 RIDQLSDYQNPKLNN
+647 RI
-662 GSGTSATNSAAVNT
+662 V
-676 QNPPP
+676 
-681 LPTAYTAKTPPP
+681 
-693 LPAAA
+693 
-698 TKATGKAPTPPPL
+698 
-711 PAAATKATG
+711 
-720 KAPVKAETHT
+720 
-730 HTTSSPSAATESVEG
+730 
-745 TRIVQQ
+745 
-751 SDHADIDDWLYR
+751 
-763 TRNDDRIDQLSD
+763 
-775 YQNPKLNNGS
+775 
-785 GTSATNSAAVNTQT
+785 
-799 PPPLPAAAKEATG
+799 
-812 KAPVK
+812 
-817 AETHTHTTS
+817 
-826 SPSAATESVE
+826 
-836 GTRIVQQSDHADIDD
+836 
-851 WLYRTRNDDRIDQLS
+851 QLS

-900 KATGKAPVKAET
+900 EATGKALVKAET
-912 HTHIS
+912 STHIS

-941 LLKKIMDPAPVTSFI
+941 LLKEIMDPAPVTSFI